1 MTILVLVV
9 ALLVAC
15 GGNED
20 NTTELDGTPGDE
32 GFGDVDA
39 TLSVTDTTGLEASP
53 VAPELT
59 VTEAVTQEVEATEM
73 PAETP
78 TVAATNTPEAEA
90 TTEMTATAEV
100 TGTADMTGTADITGT
115 MTMTGTFLVRASTLL
130 SMELSDEV
138 DETAGLLRDIL
149 ISEDGT
155 LHYAILDLDGEAG
168 TETVALPW
176 DQLNLQTVS
185 GVETDNPEYG
195 LTWADDATAA
205 MTTTLEA
212 GVLDDDSGVV
222 DATALG
228 LEGETA
234 TLLRLSASVDEDLLD
249 DELADDNLDDI
260 LGANGE
266 EIGDIEDLLV
276 DADAGRVIYALVEV
290 EDDIL
295 QVDDRLVAIPWERL
309 ALDAEE
315 DGFTTDVDLSMLEG
329 SPVLDLNAAFA
340 DSAIRL
346 DDAVRNE
353 LDTYWELD
361 GDS

>member
-1 MTILVLVV
+1 
-9 ALLVAC
+9 
-15 GGNED
+15 
-20 NTTELDGTPGDE
+20 
-32 GFGDVDA
+32 
-39 TLSVTDTTGLEASP
+39 
-53 VAPELT
+53 
-59 VTEAVTQEVEATEM
+59 
-73 PAETP
+73 
-78 TVAATNTPEAEA
+78 
-90 TTEMTATAEV
+90 
-100 TGTADMTGTADITGT
+100 
-115 MTMTGTFLVRASTLL
+115 
-130 SMELSDEV
+130 MELSDDV

-149 ISEDGT
+149 ISEDGA
-155 LHYAILDLDGEAG
+155 LHYAILDLDNEAG
-168 TETVALPW
+168 TETVAVPW
-176 DQLNLQTVS
+176 DQLNLQAVS

-195 LTWADDATAA
+195 LTWADGATAP

-228 LEGETA
+228 LDGETA

-309 ALDAEE
+309 TLDAEE
-315 DGFTTDVDLSMLEG
+315 DGFTTDVDVSMLEG
-329 SPVLDLNAAFA
+329 SPVLDLNTAFA